1 MAGWVKYLVDVQVDA
16 AFVEQLGNELR
27 KLDDVLVRFDA
38 SDSAARRLIELLSNS
53 YARVWL
59 RGSKDAVRAF
69 VHETP
74 RRPCVVSVV
83 DEGGALAE
91 LEDVPSDVYPS
102 DVEPLFRV
110 ERDGRIYVGSKRS
123 RGPVWDDG
131 IDACMSEL
139 GIEVTSDAIRIPTVM
154 IARGPGDLVVPVVS
168 ISGSMA
174 SGDRFTQIEGRV
186 AFGFE
191 NYAEFDEWIANASGI
206 DPEHVRFPVWHHE
219 IRTAPSRGE
228 KMPFIA
234 LAKDILMNRRED
246 ARRSLGLDAAST
258 SASAAKAAAHMLTS
272 AIGVIVLSRHPLER
286 RQKAL
291 RTFTRFG
298 ASHARDVAKFIDQ
311 VDPTL
316 RAHRVTSSRAHR
328 DKLKAVIANR
338 GLLLRQV
345 EDTLETLLQ
354 LFA

>member
-1 MAGWVKYLVDVQVDA
+1 MASWAKYLVDVEVEETS
-16 AFVEQLGNELR
+16 VEQLANELR
-27 KLDDVLVRFDA
+27 KLDDVLLRFNA
-38 SDSAARRLIELLSNS
+38 SDSGAKRLLEGLANS

-59 RGSKDAVRAF
+59 YGSKDAVRAF
-69 VHETP
+69 IHETRTRP
-74 RRPCVVSVV
+74 RVVSVV
-83 DEGGALAE
+83 GEVTTLPE
-91 LEDVPSDVYPS
+91 LEGVPSDVYPP
-102 DVEPLFRV
+102 DIEPLFHV
-110 ERDGRIYVGSKRS
+110 ERDGRIRNGSQRS
-123 RGPVWDDG
+123 RRPVWDDG
-131 IDACMSEL
+131 IEACMTEL
-139 GIEVTSDAIRIPTVM
+139 GVEVTTYAIRIPTVM
-154 IARGPGDLVVPVVS
+154 IARGPGDLVVPVVL
-168 ISGSMA
+168 IGGSMA
-174 SGDRFTQIEGRV
+174 SGDRFTQVEGRV

-191 NYAEFDEWIANASGI
+191 NYTEFDEWIAKTSGI

-246 ARRSLGLDAAST
+246 ARRSLGLDAASP

-272 AIGVIVLSRHPLER
+272 AIGVIVLSRHPLEKR
-286 RQKAL
+286 KKAL

-311 VDPTL
+311 LDPTL
-316 RAHRVTSSRAHR
+316 RAHRITSSRAHR
-328 DKLKAVIANR
+328 DKLKAAIADR